1 MTAEATFR
9 AALALYQQGRLSHA
23 RQLCARL
30 VKAHPRHP
38 DGLHLLGAIA
48 LQSGDLESGLASLR
62 DAIAAD
68 PTRTPAYSAM
78 GQALLN
84 HGRAEESLPYYR
96 LALRLAPG
104 DALAHNSLGVAL
116 RDTGRPD
123 EALACFDSAL
133 AIDPGYARAHNNR
146 GNALRDLGRLDEA
159 LSAYEQAVRLDGN
172 NLLARNNRL
181 RLLEAM
187 DRASSV
193 EAQPDAFE
201 LGDRELA
208 AGRPRAALD
217 CYDQHLRIHPGD
229 AATLN
234 RRGVALLELR
244 RAEEAVLSFEQSL
257 RTAPDDASAHNNL
270 GNALRETDRPEAAL
284 ARYAQAVALAPGVP
298 DFWFHHAQ
306 ILMAMDRHEEAID
319 SLDRTLALAP
329 EHGHALGTRVAAQ
342 RALCEWSGLDERLA
356 ALEAAVRADRPA
368 VAPFQWL
375 VGCDDPALHLQCARR
390 HAAARF
396 PVRAERVTAV
406 APRQNARIRLA
417 YLSADFHGHATAHLM
432 AGLFERHDRERF
444 ELTAYSFGP
453 DRRDAMRQRLERAFD
468 RFVDVRHLD
477 DAAAAQQMVEHG
489 IDIAV
494 DLKGYTHLGRTGILA
509 HRPAPVQVSY
519 LGYPGTLGTDFIDYV
534 VADRH
539 VIPPDQRV
547 HYTECVVG
555 LPDSY
560 QVNDAG
566 RAIAPH
572 RPDRA
577 ELGLPKPG
585 FVFCCFNQGS
595 KLGPTVFDVWM
606 RLLQRVPGSVLW
618 LLADHAAVPRNL
630 RREAAQRGV
639 DPARLV
645 FADRRPHAEHL
656 ARLAQADLVLD
667 TLPYNAHTTSSDA
680 LWAGVPVLT
689 CRGRA
694 FAGRVAA
701 SLLQAVSLPELVT
714 DSLADYETV
723 ALGLAS
729 SPARLRPLRERLA
742 RQRERA
748 PLFDT
753 ARFTRHL
760 EAAYTVMWQR
770 HVHGLAPEAF
780 DVPALPSP

>member
-30 VKAHPRHP
+30 VEAHPRHS

-48 LQSGDLESGLASLR
+48 LQSGELESGLASLR

-68 PTRTPAYSAM
+68 PTRSATYRAM
-78 GQALLN
+78 GQALLA
-84 HGRAEESLPYYR
+84 HGRVAEALPYYR
-96 LALRLAPG
+96 LALRLAPD
-104 DALAHNSLGVAL
+104 DALLHNSLGVAL
-116 RDTGRPD
+116 RDTAQPA
-123 EALACFDSAL
+123 EALACFDRAL

-146 GNALRDLGRLDEA
+146 GNALRDLGRAEEA
-159 LSAYEQAVRLDGN
+159 LAAYEQALRLDGN
-172 NLLARNNRL
+172 NLLARNNRQ
-181 RLLEAM
+181 RLLEATG
-187 DRASSV
+187 RAV
-193 EAQPDAFE
+193 EVAPPPDAFE

-208 AGRPRAALD
+208 AGRVRAALD
-217 CYDQHLRIHPGD
+217 CYEQQLRIRPGD
-229 AATLN
+229 ARTLN

-257 RTAPDDASAHNNL
+257 RSDPGDASAHNNL

-284 ARYAQAVALAPGVP
+284 ASYAQALALAPGVP

-306 ILMAMDRHEEAID
+306 ILMAMDRPEEALD
-319 SLDRTLALAP
+319 SLDRTLELAP
-329 EHGHALGTRVAAQ
+329 AHGHALGTRVAAQ
-342 RALCEWSGLDERLA
+342 RSLCDWSGLDERLA
-356 ALEAAVRADRPA
+356 ALEAAVRADQPV

-390 HAAARF
+390 HAASRF
-396 PVRAERVTAV
+396 PMRVEPAAGA
-406 APRQNARIRLA
+406 APRPQARIRLA
-417 YLSADFHGHATAHLM
+417 YLSADFHGHATGHLM
-432 AGLFERHDRERF
+432 AGLFEQHDRERF
-444 ELTAYSFGP
+444 ELCAYSFGS

-477 DAAAAQQMVEHG
+477 DAAAAQLMVEHG

-519 LGYPGTLGTDFIDYV
+519 LGYPGTLGTDFIDYIL
-534 VADRH
+534 ADRH
-539 VIPPDQRV
+539 VIPQDQCA
-547 HYTECVVG
+547 HYTERVVY

-566 RAIAPH
+566 RAIAPR
-572 RPDRA
+572 RPGRS
-577 ELGLPKPG
+577 ELGLPEHG
-585 FVFCCFNQGS
+585 FVFCCFNQSG
-595 KLGPTVFDVWM
+595 KLGPAVFDVWM
-606 RLLQRVPGSVLW
+606 RLLQQVPGSVLW

-630 RREAAQRGV
+630 RREAARRGV
-639 DPARLV
+639 DPDRLV
-645 FADRRPHAEHL
+645 FGDRRPHAEHL
-656 ARLAQADLVLD
+656 ARLTQADLVLD

-689 CRGRA
+689 CSGRA

-701 SLLQAVSLPELVT
+701 SLLHAVGLPELVT
-714 DSLADYETV
+714 TTQADYEAE
-723 ALGLAS
+723 ALSLAGS
-729 SPARLRPLRERLA
+729 PLRLQSLRVRLA
-742 RQRERA
+742 ALRTRA

-753 ARFTRHL
+753 ARFRRHL

-770 HVHGLAPEAF
+770 HQHGLAPEAF
-780 DVPALPSP
+780 EVPALPGA